1 MLEMMMKL
9 QLTAGAAMPTLSTLK
24 TYIMREGGNGATI
37 VLVVFAVLFLVKQ
50 QIGKF
55 IGFLIFA
62 AIDFFAIGDPT
73 RVVDALKAIWEMM
86 V

>member
-1 MLEMMMKL
+1 MLNQMNL
-9 QLTAGAAMPTLSTLK
+9 VIGAAMPSLGGLK
-24 TYIMREGGNGATI
+24 GYIQTEGGNAATI
-37 VLVVFAVLFLVKQ
+37 VLVVFACFFLFKQ

-62 AIDFFAIGDPT
+62 GIVFFAIGNPSS
-73 RVVDALKAIWEMM
+73 VVNALKAIWETM